1 MKRLTPVTGRATM
14 AILWTLGVILFFSPV
29 AFAQSGTSTVSGTI
43 TDPQGN
49 AIAGATVILSNVE
62 KSFSRTQT
70 SSDSGAYTFNT
81 VPPGTYTVEVEAQGF
96 KKAIVTNV
104 RALIDKPTDIKIAL
118 EIGAL
123 TENVTISASAGDVL
137 LNTQD
142 ATLGNNFVS
151 QQITQL
157 PLESRNVQSLLTLQ
171 PGVTRDGYVT
181 GARSDQSNIT
191 LDGVDINEAQSNDIS
206 TPVIRLNAEAIEEFR
221 VVTSNANAV
230 QGRSSGAQIS
240 LITKSGTNEFH
251 GSGFWFHRPTILTAN
266 DFFNNRAGV
275 ERPTLIR
282 NVYGGSLGG
291 PIKKDRA
298 FFFYSYEGRKDRS
311 QETVVNTVPLASL
324 GRGEL
329 RYCRP
334 VPAGALACSN
344 GITTL
349 TTAQLNTIFPDVGIN
364 PAAVAAL
371 GAAAARY
378 PANDFTVGDSRAD
391 RLLNTGGFRFN
402 ASRPADY
409 NSHAAKFDLNITERQ
424 NLFVRAN
431 VIYDLIGGVPA
442 FPDTPSPNTW
452 NHPFGIA
459 IGHTWTATNNL
470 VNRFTYGLT
479 RDSFTNQGDSD
490 ANAVSFRFI
499 FSPRNF
505 TRTLSRKTPVQNI
518 TDDVSW
524 LKGNHTLN
532 FGTNIRL
539 IRNER
544 ASFANSF
551 DSAVTNPSF
560 YAGAGTTQSSAV
572 SAFSP
577 IGAGFASAV
586 QNSVTALIGRFSQ
599 YSARFIFDQDGS
611 ILPSG
616 SPSER
621 RFATEEYDL
630 YAQDTWKIR
639 PNLTVT
645 YGLRYG
651 VSRPVYE
658 TNGFETKPNIPL
670 DEYFQRRLESAAQ
683 GRPYN
688 EPITIELSG
697 PANNASP
704 LYRWDK
710 NNFQP
715 RIGVAWSPEYE
726 GGFLGALFG
735 RNKSTV
741 RGGFAITNDYY
752 GQQLAVTFDLNNTL
766 GFSSNQTIAANT
778 FNTSTR
784 PAPLFTS
791 FAQPVRS
798 LPIIVVPGNVTFPR
812 QTPADERARIESSLD
827 ENLRTPINYSWNV
840 TFEREL
846 PAGFVVQTSYV
857 GRMARNLLAT
867 RDIMALNNIVDP
879 RSGIDWYTAGSQLE
893 ILRTQNI
900 DPANVAQIPYFAN
913 LFPTNLADLLY
924 GVGGHP
930 GYNQTQ
936 AVYSLGFFFYG
947 NDWTSAQL
955 DIDDLSV
962 VGPNLFYQP
971 QYAALSAFGTIAK
984 SNYHAGTLS
993 VRQRLGTDFLMD
1005 FNYTFSKSLDDASG
1019 LQNST
1024 TYGAAFILNPIRQ
1037 QDNYAASDFDIRHL
1051 VNFNAVWQLPI
1062 GRGKWLLGDAGGV
1075 TNSILG
1081 GWQLSGI
1088 FRWNSGLP
1096 IFSPYDDARWATNW
1110 NVQSSAVRTQ
1120 PIQTCP
1126 TRGGIDAP
1134 RLFGC
1139 DQTGAYRSFR
1149 NARPGE
1155 TGDRNVFRLPG
1166 YVVLDMGLSK
1176 SFVMPWS
1183 EGHKL
1188 QLRFEAFNVT
1198 NTQRL
1203 GDVDTSR
1210 TGFGITLDPA
1220 TATPPTNWSNFTNIQ
1235 GDRRVMQFGFRYE
1248 F

>member
-1 MKRLTPVTGRATM
+1 MKRPTPVTGRVTA
-14 AILWTLGVILFFSPV
+14 AILWTLVVILFITPA
-29 AFAQSGTSTVSGTI
+29 AFAQTGTSAVSGTV

-49 AIAGATVILSNVE
+49 AVAGANITLSNE
-62 KSFSRTQT
+62 ENSFTRTQT
-70 SSDSGAYTFNT
+70 SSDSGAYTFNA
-81 VPPGTYTVEVEAQGF
+81 VPPGTYSVEVSAPGF
-96 KKAIVTNV
+96 KKATVTNV
-104 RALIDKPTDIKIAL
+104 RALVDKPTDVKVAL

-123 TENVTISASAGDVL
+123 TESVTISASAGEVL

-157 PLESRNVQSLLTLQ
+157 PLEARNVQSLLTLQ
-171 PGVTRDGYVT
+171 PGVTREGYVT

-191 LDGVDINEAQSNDIS
+191 LDGVDINEAQSNDIG
-206 TPVIRLNAEAIEEFR
+206 TPVLRLNSEAIEEFR
-221 VVTSNANAV
+221 VVTSNANAT

-240 LITKSGTNEFH
+240 LVTKSGSNEFH
-251 GSGFWFHRPTILTAN
+251 GAGFWFHRPTILTAN

-282 NVYGGSLGG
+282 NVYGGALGG
-291 PIKKDRA
+291 PLKKDRA

-311 QETVVNTVPLASL
+311 QETVVRTVPLASL

-329 RYCRP
+329 RYLNP
-334 VPAGALACSN
+334 SG

-349 TTAQLNTIFPDVGIN
+349 TTAQLNTIFPTVGIN
-364 PAAVAAL
+364 AAAVAAL
-371 GAAAARY
+371 GSAAGRY

-391 RLLNTGGFRFN
+391 RLLNTAGFRFN

-431 VIYDLIGGVPA
+431 VIYDLVGGVPA
-442 FPDTPSPNTW
+442 FPDTPSPNFW

-459 IGHTWTATNNL
+459 VGHTWTVTNNL
-470 VNRFTYGLT
+470 VNRLTYGLT

-490 ANAVSFRFI
+490 ANAISFRFV

-505 TRTLSRKTPVQNI
+505 TRTLSRSTPVQNI
-518 TDDVSW
+518 TDDISW
-524 LKGNHTLN
+524 SKGDHTFN

-544 ASFANSF
+544 TSFANSF
-551 DSAVTNPSF
+551 DSAITNPSF
-560 YAGAGTTQSSAV
+560 YAGAGATQSNAV
-572 SAFSP
+572 NAFSP
-577 IGAGFASAV
+577 IGPGFASAV

-630 YAQDTWKIR
+630 YAQDSWKLR
-639 PNLTVT
+639 QNLTVT

-651 VSRPVYE
+651 LSRPVYE

-670 DEYFQRRLESAAQ
+670 DEYFQRRVESAAQ
-683 GRPYN
+683 GRPFN
-688 EPITIELSG
+688 DPITIELSG
-697 PANNASP
+697 PANDASP

-715 RIGVAWSPEYE
+715 RVGIAWSPEFE
-726 GGFLGALFG
+726 GGVLGAVFG
-735 RNKSTV
+735 KNKSTV

-766 GFSSNQTIAANT
+766 GFSSNQTISANT

-784 PAPLFTS
+784 PAPQFTG
-791 FAQPVRS
+791 FGQNVRS
-798 LPIIVVPGNVTFPR
+798 LERIVVPGNITFPR
-812 QTPADERARIESSLD
+812 LTPANGAARIESSLD
-827 ENLRTPINYSWNV
+827 EGLRTPINYSWNV

-846 PAGFVVQTSYV
+846 PAGFVVQTSYI

-867 RDIMALNNIVDP
+867 RDVMALNNIVDP
-879 RSGIDWYTAGSQLE
+879 KSGIDWYTAGTQLE
-893 ILRTQNI
+893 ILRAQGV
-900 DPANVAQIPYFAN
+900 DPANVAQSPYFAN
-913 LFPTNLADLLY
+913 LFPSNLADQLF
-924 GVGGHP
+924 GPGT

-936 AVYSLGFFFYG
+936 AVYALGFFFYG

-955 DIDDLSV
+955 DIDDLSL

-1019 LQNST
+1019 LQNSGT
-1024 TYGAAFILNPIRQ
+1024 FGAAFILNPIRQ
-1037 QDNYAASDFDIRHL
+1037 QDSYAASDFDIRHL
-1051 VNFNAVWQLPI
+1051 VNINSVWQLPI
-1062 GRGKWLLGDAGGV
+1062 GRGKWLFGDAGGV
-1075 TNSILG
+1075 TNAVLG

-1110 NVQSSAVRTQ
+1110 NVQSSAVRTG
-1120 PIQTCP
+1120 PVQTCP
-1126 TRGGIDAP
+1126 TRGGVDAP

-1176 SFVMPWS
+1176 AFTMPWS

-1198 NTQRL
+1198 NTQRM
-1203 GDVDTSR
+1203 GDIDSSR

-1220 TATPPTNWSNFTNIQ
+1220 TATPPTNWSNFTAIQ
-1235 GDRRVMQFGFRYE
+1235 GDRRVMQFGFRYN